1 MTSMQELAWIDMLG
15 LAIVGAF
22 TILGLVRGLWWQVV
36 RLVGVVAAVA
46 VARLYSP
53 RWSPV
58 LAEHM
63 PTFSPQLV
71 QGITRVGI
79 FLLTL
84 IAASLLGLIGKKF
97 IEAIHLDLMDR
108 VGGIVAG
115 LATGVI
121 VHAAL
126 LVGICEL
133 GSPEWSQR
141 TVQGTQSQ
149 RLLYSLASQTHLI
162 LDAAAAERM
171 RPWLEGPE
179 DSGSGDSPGD

>member
-1 MTSMQELAWIDMLG
+1 
-15 LAIVGAF
+15 
-22 TILGLVRGLWWQVV
+22 
-36 RLVGVVAAVA
+36 
-46 VARLYSP
+46 
-53 RWSPV
+53 
-58 LAEHM
+58 M
-63 PTFSPQLV
+63 PSFSPQLV

-97 IEAIHLDLMDR
+97 IEAIHLNLMDR

-121 VHAAL
+121 LHAAL

-149 RLLYSLASQTHLI
+149 RLLHSLASRTHLI
-162 LDAAAAERM
+162 LDAQAAERL
-171 RPWLEGPE
+171 RPWLE
-179 DSGSGDSPGD
+179 DSENSENSEKTAADEAGAEAPGD